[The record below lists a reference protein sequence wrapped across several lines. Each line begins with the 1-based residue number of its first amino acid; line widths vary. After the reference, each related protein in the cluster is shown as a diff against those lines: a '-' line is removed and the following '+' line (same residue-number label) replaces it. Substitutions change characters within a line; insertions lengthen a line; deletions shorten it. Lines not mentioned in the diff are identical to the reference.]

1 MGRILLTILIG
12 TLGGLIGGTLGIGA
26 SILTLPGILL
36 LGIIKD
42 YKTAI
47 GTILLS
53 ILPPVT
59 LLAVIEYFKQNKID
73 TTISFILFI
82 TSFFATFIGSK
93 LNKNLSEKTLE
104 YSASFIFF
112 LIASYYFYIA
122 RYGRL

>member
-1 MGRILLTILIG
+1 MKRTLLTILIG

-26 SILTLPGILL
+26 SILTLPGILI
-36 LGIIKD
+36 LGIVKD

-73 TTISFILFI
+73 KTISFTLFI
-82 TSFFATFIGSK
+82 TSFLATFIGSK
-93 LNKNLSEKTLE
+93 LNKNLSEKTLK